1 MLFDRLEFGDEG
13 LLLELWLGLTAGDG
27 LVGNKLLML
36 NFPMGED
43 CGGNELTGLDIGGI
57 TLVEDEAVKLPLT
70 SRSNDP
76 RMDELPSELPSLLS
90 DLLPMLLS
98 LLPLGGEAGS
108 MLGVLRKRGLP
119 THCCI

>member
-13 LLLELWLGLTAGDG
+13 LLSELWLGLTAGDG

-57 TLVEDEAVKLPLT
+57 TLVEDEAV
-70 SRSNDP
+70 N
-76 RMDELPSELPSLLS
+76 MC
-90 DLLPMLLS
+90 
-98 LLPLGGEAGS
+98 GQGGS
-108 MLGVLRKRGLP
+108 MSQNTTPYVTNPFFHKY
-119 THCCI
+119 